1 VKRITSFD
9 PAKELIYV
17 AGQVEGPRATA
28 PVRLVIDTAAT
39 DTLIAPDIIDLIG
52 YSPRDAERATSVTS
66 AIGKEHG
73 YILRVR
79 TFAALGVAREDVR
92 VHVFDLPD
100 RYGIDGLIGL
110 SFLRA
115 LNVELRFG
123 DGEIVI
129 EPIAA

>member
-1 VKRITSFD
+1 M
-9 PAKELIYV
+9 
-17 AGQVEGPRATA
+17 
-28 PVRLVIDTAAT
+28 
-39 DTLIAPDIIDLIG
+39 
-52 YSPRDAERATSVTS
+52 TS

-73 YILRVR
+73 YILQVR
-79 TFAALGVAREDVR
+79 RFAALGVAREDFR

-123 DGEIVI
+123 DDKIVI